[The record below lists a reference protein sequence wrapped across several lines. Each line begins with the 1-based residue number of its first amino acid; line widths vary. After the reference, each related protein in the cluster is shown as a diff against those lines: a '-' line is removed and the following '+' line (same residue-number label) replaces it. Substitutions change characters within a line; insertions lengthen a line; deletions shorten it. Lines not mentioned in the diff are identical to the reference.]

1 MRSQAN
7 ANEHRSSFGLS
18 DHFRHPTI
26 ARREVSVKLQVEYK
40 PQRMQRKLVRR
51 SKFEIWAE
59 ILEACVRTSRSQSWL
74 LRRVRLKTQ
83 TIKESLHFLIASGLI
98 KQLPTS
104 NGDRREFQT
113 TMKGEEALTQY
124 YELVTKYFVSLPLK

>member
-7 ANEHRSSFGLS
+7 ANEYRRSFGLS
-18 DHFRHPTI
+18 GHFRHPTS
-26 ARREVSVKLQVEYK
+26 AKREVSAKLQVEYK
-40 PQRMQRKLVRR
+40 PQRIQRKLVRR
-51 SKFEIWAE
+51 SKFEIWVE

-74 LRRVRLKTQ
+74 LQRVGLKTQ
-83 TIKESLHFLIASGLI
+83 TIKESLHFLIVSGLL
-98 KQLPTS
+98 KQLLIS

-113 TMKGEEALTQY
+113 TMKGEEALSQY